1 MGANE
6 ARRKRGLPALLGW
19 LGGVIML
26 LACPPCFPATRPPL
40 SLWIRGHMKRV
51 FGAAG
56 LCCIVVAAGAM
67 SVNGS
72 ETTLPAPTLLSPT
85 RGETIDDISPLLW
98 DAVPGATRYQV
109 ELCGAAS
116 CAEVIGR
123 GSVPNLYS
131 L

>member
-40 SLWIRGHMKRV
+40 SLRIRGHMKRV

-67 SVNGS
+67 SVNGA
-72 ETTLPAPTLLSPT
+72 ETTLAAPTLLSPT
-85 RGETIDDISPLLW
+85 RRETIDDISPLLCS
-98 DAVPGATRYQV
+98 AVPGATPYHV
-109 ELCGAAS
+109 TLFCYAY
-116 CAEVIGR
+116 CA
-123 GSVPNLYS
+123 
-131 L
+131 